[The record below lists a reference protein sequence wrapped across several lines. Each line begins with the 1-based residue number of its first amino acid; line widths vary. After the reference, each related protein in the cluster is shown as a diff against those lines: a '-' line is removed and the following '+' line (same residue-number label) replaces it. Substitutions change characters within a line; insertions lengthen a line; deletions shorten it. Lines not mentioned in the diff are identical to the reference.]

1 MDLEFNGHS
10 FTWRGKKNGDLVE
23 ERLDRALING
33 LWQDMWPNSMV
44 THGTVLG
51 SNHCPIIIQSDVD
64 RLRGRKIFRF
74 EAFWAKEEEC
84 QEVVRNCWARR
95 DPDGVL
101 MRWVKK
107 INDCRSYLS
116 WWSRNKFHK
125 RGQQIQMLLDQ
136 LGDLQKN
143 WDQNLDEIR
152 EKTRIVDDLW
162 AQEESYWLQSSRGSQ
177 NWGSLLDCLSLAVT
191 EEMNVALVMRVSN
204 FEIKTAALKMGD
216 LKAPGPDRFP
226 GLFYHSFWD
235 IVKEDVSALVR
246 DLMQGTVSPCNLN
259 ATHIVLIPKVPHPES
274 VSQFRPISLC
284 NYSYKVLSKVLAN
297 RLKVLLPQIIS
308 PSQNAFVAGRHIQ
321 DNIGIVHE
329 MFHFLKGRTAKQKFE
344 LGIKLDMHK
353 GYDRVEWDFLD
364 AVMERL
370 GFCCLWRQ
378 IIMGCVFSVK
388 FEVIL
393 NGQSGNKF
401 APSSG
406 LKQGDPLSPYLF
418 ILVGEVLSR
427 LFQEAAATNLLD
439 GRVNVQKSSVY
450 FEVNVPKVVAVEL
463 GSILGMSVVDNP
475 GTYLGVPAIWGRSK
489 KRGLAY
495 VKGKVLGKI
504 QGWK

>member
-1 MDLEFNGHS
+1 MHATQLMDLEFNGPS

-95 DPDGVL
+95 DLDGVL

-107 INDCRSYLS
+107 INDCCSYLS

-143 WDQNLDEIR
+143 WDQNLDETR
-152 EKTRIVDDLW
+152 ENTRIVDDLW
-162 AQEESYWLQSSRGSQ
+162 AQEESYWLQRSRVAWLREGDANSKFFHQSTLHRRRRNKVLKIQDDDGIWVEQPDRIRKIVENHFIRTFSSGGSR
-177 NWGSLLDCLSLAVT
+177 NWGSLLDCLSPAVT
-191 EEMNVALVMRVSN
+191 EEMNAALVMRVSD

-284 NYSYKVLSKVLAN
+284 NYSYKVLSKFLAN

-308 PSQNAFVAGRHIQ
+308 HSQNAFVAGRHIQ
-321 DNIGIVHE
+321 DNIGIAHE
-329 MFHFLKGRTAKQKFE
+329 MFHFLKGRTAKRKFE

-353 GYDRVEWDFLD
+353 AYDRVE
-364 AVMERL
+364 
-370 GFCCLWRQ
+370 
-378 IIMGCVFSVK
+378 
-388 FEVIL
+388 
-393 NGQSGNKF
+393 
-401 APSSG
+401 
-406 LKQGDPLSPYLF
+406 
-418 ILVGEVLSR
+418 
-427 LFQEAAATNLLD
+427 
-439 GRVNVQKSSVY
+439 
-450 FEVNVPKVVAVEL
+450 
-463 GSILGMSVVDNP
+463 
-475 GTYLGVPAIWGRSK
+475 
-489 KRGLAY
+489 
-495 VKGKVLGKI
+495 
-504 QGWK
+504 

>member
-1 MDLEFNGHS
+1 
-10 FTWRGKKNGDLVE
+10 
-23 ERLDRALING
+23 
-33 LWQDMWPNSMV
+33 
-44 THGTVLG
+44 
-51 SNHCPIIIQSDVD
+51 
-64 RLRGRKIFRF
+64 
-74 EAFWAKEEEC
+74 
-84 QEVVRNCWARR
+84 
-95 DPDGVL
+95 
-101 MRWVKK
+101 
-107 INDCRSYLS
+107 
-116 WWSRNKFHK
+116 
-125 RGQQIQMLLDQ
+125 
-136 LGDLQKN
+136 
-143 WDQNLDEIR
+143 
-152 EKTRIVDDLW
+152 
-162 AQEESYWLQSSRGSQ
+162 
-177 NWGSLLDCLSLAVT
+177 
-191 EEMNVALVMRVSN
+191 
-204 FEIKTAALKMGD
+204 
-216 LKAPGPDRFP
+216 
-226 GLFYHSFWD
+226 
-235 IVKEDVSALVR
+235 
-246 DLMQGTVSPCNLN
+246 MQGTVSPCNLN

-364 AVMERL
+364 A
-370 GFCCLWRQ
+370 
-378 IIMGCVFSVK
+378 
-388 FEVIL
+388 
-393 NGQSGNKF
+393 SGNKF